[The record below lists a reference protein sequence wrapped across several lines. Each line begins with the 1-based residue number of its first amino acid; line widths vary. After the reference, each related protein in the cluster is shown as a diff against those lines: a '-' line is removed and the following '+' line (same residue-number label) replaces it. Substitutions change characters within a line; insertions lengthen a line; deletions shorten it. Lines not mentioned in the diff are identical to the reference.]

1 MIALFDLDSL
11 VYDALYRVA
20 SISQMKDFISE
31 YGKKK
36 ARNCVVE
43 MAYNRMEQMLTKLLY
58 EVEQSTTEITK
69 IEYYLTYC
77 LANKRNQIEPTYKAH
92 RKRNKWANML
102 RNYIIQEPNFDVIY
116 DFEWEADDLI
126 FDRANKIKQKG
137 EQYVVISK
145 DKDLKQIGGLYFD
158 YYKQKTGELDEYFK
172 EIKEFRGLTYID
184 EIEAKKLVYLQILKG
199 DSVDNIKGLK
209 NIGDVKSKKILQDA
223 KNEFGFI
230 KRTYGKYKEFY
241 GSEAKKEYR
250 KTEFLIRIGKR
261 KLNE

>member
-11 VYDALYRVA
+11 VYDALYRVT

-92 RKRNKWANML
+92 RKKNKWANML
-102 RNYIIQEPNFDVIY
+102 RNYIIQEPNFEVIY

-230 KRTYGKYKEFY
+230 RRTYGKYKEFY
-241 GSEAKKEYR
+241 GSEAKNEYR
-250 KTEFLIRIGKR
+250 KTEFLIRLGKR